1 MERGMTMSSPSEWLP
16 SAEMMNFL
24 RRAGNFDKKLKN
36 KYLVLRQIYGESG
49 FGLMPGTPEYLDAHN
64 LLSAFMHSHKGGLV
78 DQYFM
83 ALHMHAVSLSLYDP
97 QSEIDSAES
106 CLTAMLDK
114 AEKKGLDFV
123 PGLSQKV
130 HSFDPEEYLEYL
142 DLLMDILENCM
153 KVPARFCP
161 EGAGYDRSSYLIYI
175 SEEKKMDYSE
185 YPEAELSYFQYWKE
199 NFRKNI
205 LMPLHPNLLLLYMRE
220 VYLGIGISSW
230 QEGLDLLRRLRQVFY
245 RNGEVDS
252 RLELL
257 LPVYALRHDL
267 PLEVSDIG
275 SIDAV
280 WNSSVRLNLWC
291 ERLMAR
297 PGRPVVPAFLLLR
310 MLDFDFRKGT
320 AWNHG
325 QEKLIDLLDEAL
337 LFLDEKCRTQ
347 APAKK
352 ARKKQNRKEKKPEGL
367 FERFCPAVNYQ
378 GKMHSLLMDVPPV
391 FFEGLE
397 PVLNVYSSTK
407 LPVFLTE
414 LAGSVDNLYRSLHH
428 LRGARRTVLTKEP
441 WVSWFKEFEALQQ
454 QKQEAALLQEIESH
468 LLPPEPVELHLDAER
483 ISRLREESNQVRE
496 ALNTENE
503 EQKLDAVTLQHWL
516 NRLSPKQAGLL
527 YALAAHDQSY
537 LDTVSKEAE
546 ELLQTMQ
553 QELLA
558 ICPVSFYTENAVPDS
573 PGTVWNGFAFQE
585 DILEL
590 VRQDA
595 SFARWQKLQE
605 SRKAQAA
612 ADSGTEETELS
623 VLLQTLS
630 EEEKRTLDYILAG
643 DPEGL
648 EQFLE
653 EQGLFADL
661 VLDTINGAF
670 LDAGLELLIE
680 TDSGQPEISAD
691 YNTEVLKAL
700 L

>member
-1 MERGMTMSSPSEWLP
+1 MSSPSEWLP

-24 RRAGNFDKKLKN
+24 RRAGNFDSKLKN
-36 KYLVLRQIYGESG
+36 MYLVLQSQYGESG
-49 FGLMPGTPEYLDAHN
+49 HGLEPGSSQYLAAWHS
-64 LLSAFMHSHKGGLV
+64 LSAFMNSHRGALV
-78 DQYFM
+78 DQFFD
-83 ALHMHAVSLSLYDP
+83 ALRI
-97 QSEIDSAES
+97 QSAAPEFQNLIYKIDSMIA
-106 CLTAMLDK
+106 TVDK
-114 AEKKGLDFV
+114 KLAQAEKNSQHSV
-123 PGLSQKV
+123 PGLSRQV
-130 HSFDPEEYLEYL
+130 LGRQVYDCIDYLNTVLYV
-142 DLLMDILENCM
+142 IENWQN
-153 KVPARFCP
+153 VPARFSSN
-161 EGAGYDRSSYLIYI
+161 GAGFDRETGYFV
-175 SEEKKMDYSE
+175 SEDTKMEYSR
-185 YPEAELSYFQYWKE
+185 YSDAELSYFQYWKQH
-199 NFRKNI
+199 FRKNI
-205 LMPLHPNLLLLYMRE
+205 LMPLHPDLYLLYIRE

-230 QEGLDLLRRLRQVFY
+230 QEGLDLLRRMRQAFF
-245 RNGEVDS
+245 RNGEVCS
-252 RLELL
+252 RLDIL
-257 LPVYALRHDL
+257 LPVYAARHDL

-275 SIDAV
+275 CNAAV
-280 WNSSVRLNLWC
+280 WSSSVHLNLWC

-297 PGRPVVPAFLLLR
+297 PGLPVVPASLLLR
-310 MLDFDFRKGT
+310 LVDFDFCKGT

-325 QEKLIDLLDEAL
+325 QEKLVDLLDEAL
-337 LFLDEKCRTQ
+337 LFLDEKCRSQT
-347 APAKK
+347 PAKQT
-352 ARKKQNRKEKKPEGL
+352 RKKQNRKEKKPEGL
-367 FERFCPAVNYQ
+367 FKRLCPEVSYHDRMN
-378 GKMHSLLMDVPPV
+378 SLLTGVPGP
-391 FFEGLE
+391 FFEGSG
-397 PVLNVYSSTK
+397 PMLNISASTK
-407 LPVFLTE
+407 LPIFLTE
-414 LAGSVDNLYRSLHH
+414 LTGSVDNLYRSLHH
-428 LRGARRTVLTKEP
+428 LRGTRRTVLTKEP

-503 EQKLDAVTLQHWL
+503 EQKLDAATLQHWL
-516 NRLSPKQAGLL
+516 NRLSPEQAGLL

-623 VLLQTLS
+623 VLLQALS
-630 EEEKRTLDYILAG
+630 DEEKRTLDYILAR

-680 TDSGQPEISAD
+680 TDTGQPEISAD

>member
-1 MERGMTMSSPSEWLP
+1 MERKMCMSSPSEYLS
-16 SAEMMNFL
+16 SAELLNFL

-36 KYLVLRQIYGESG
+36 MYLLLQQRYGESG
-49 FGLMPGTPEYLDAHN
+49 YGLVPGTPDYLAAWN
-64 LLSAFMHSHKGGLV
+64 PLCAFMHSHRGGLV
-78 DQYFM
+78 DQFFE
-83 ALHMHAVSLSLYDP
+83 ALQNR
-97 QSEIDSAES
+97 QSVPPEFQDMVHKIDSMISAV
-106 CLTAMLDK
+106 DK
-114 AEKKGLDFV
+114 KLAQAEKNSLHSV
-123 PGLSQKV
+123 PGCSQQV
-130 HSFDPEEYLEYL
+130 IRMDVRDCTEFL
-142 DLLMDILENCM
+142 DTLLYVIENWQA
-153 KVPARFCP
+153 VPARFCFD
-161 EGAGYDRSSYLIYI
+161 GAGFDRETGYFI
-175 SEEKKMDYSE
+175 SEDTKMEYSQ
-185 YPEAELSYFQYWKE
+185 YSEAELSYFQYWKE

-205 LMPLHPNLLLLYMRE
+205 LMPLHPDLHLLYMRE

-230 QEGLDLLRRLRQVFY
+230 QEGLDLLRRMRQVFY
-245 RNGEVDS
+245 RNGEIGS
-252 RLELL
+252 RLDIL
-257 LPVYALRHDL
+257 LPVYAVRHDL
-267 PLEVSDIG
+267 PLEASDIG
-275 SIDAV
+275 DEDAV
-280 WNSSVRLNLWC
+280 WQSSAHLNLWC

-297 PGRPVVPAFLLLR
+297 PGRPVVPASLLLR
-310 MLDFDFRKGT
+310 LVEFDFCKGT

-325 QEKLIDLLDEAL
+325 QENLLSLLDEAL
-337 LFLDEKCRTQ
+337 LFLDEKCRQ
-347 APAKK
+347 QKPAGKTG
-352 ARKKQNRKEKKPEGL
+352 KKQKRREKKPEGL
-367 FERFCPAVNYQ
+367 FERLCPEVSYLDRMN
-378 GKMHSLLMDVPPV
+378 SLLTGVPGA
-391 FFEGLE
+391 FFEGPA
-397 PVLNVYSSTK
+397 PVLNISVSAK

-428 LRGARRTVLTKEP
+428 LRGSRRTVLTKEP
-441 WVSWFKEFEALQQ
+441 WVSWFREFEALQQ
-454 QKQEAALLQEIESH
+454 QKQEEALLREIESH
-468 LLPPEPVELHLDAER
+468 LLPPEPVELHLDPER

-503 EQKLDAVTLQHWL
+503 QQKLDAAALPHWL
-516 NRLSPKQAGLL
+516 NRLSPDQAGLL

-546 ELLQTMQ
+546 GLLQTMQ
-553 QELLA
+553 QELSV
-558 ICPVSFYTENAVPDS
+558 ICPVSFYTDNPRPDT
-573 PGTVWNGFAFQE
+573 PAFLWRGHAFQE

-612 ADSGTEETELS
+612 ADSDLAEADLS
-623 VLLQTLS
+623 ALLQALS

-643 DPEGL
+643 NPEGL
-648 EQFLE
+648 EQYLT